1 MRMKRLGQ
9 PPAGAVF
16 ILVSHRPARL
26 LPTIR
31 SRCVALPV
39 PIPPREAAIAW
50 LKEQG
55 AENPERWLAYAGG
68 APVQAATYA
77 DEAEAWDR
85 LLKAPAPVDDRD
97 NLERLAE
104 VLQKIAYDRA
114 FSAFG
119 LPPKYKTGSKPGNP
133 AKVRR
138 LLAYARQMGENRLLS
153 RHPLQPRLFST
164 ELLAN
169 MRDLT

>member
-1 MRMKRLGQ
+1 
-9 PPAGAVF
+9 V
-16 ILVSHRPARL
+16 
-26 LPTIR
+26 
-31 SRCVALPV
+31 
-39 PIPPREAAIAW
+39 AIAW

-55 AENPERWLAYAGG
+55 AENAERWLSYAGG
-68 APVQAATYA
+68 APVQAAAYA

-85 LLKAPAPVDDRD
+85 LLKSPAPVDDRD

-133 AKVRR
+133 AKGRR
-138 LLAYARQMGENRLLS
+138 LLAFARQMGENRLLS

-169 MRDLT
+169 MNDLT